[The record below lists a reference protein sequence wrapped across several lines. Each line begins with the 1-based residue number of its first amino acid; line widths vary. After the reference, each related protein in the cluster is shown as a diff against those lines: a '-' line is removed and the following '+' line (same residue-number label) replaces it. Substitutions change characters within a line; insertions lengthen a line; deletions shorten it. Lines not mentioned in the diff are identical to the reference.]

1 MGISSPSVFSPVLEQ
16 ESGFELLSLDHI
28 QQPYFPRNLQ
38 VTFNTLSPPEQQLR
52 RESLRR
58 VETPFDTRNPV
69 FSPRLDDQS
78 KSGIIADQSTLLQT
92 SQSEIPEES
101 DSRYPERLH
110 RSVAHR
116 NHDNISTANA
126 RIVFGD
132 DVSGFDTFRSR
143 EAHFGTYS
151 GKGKGRALD
160 LDQDPGG
167 FGLERYHD
175 TAPSTVSGRQ
185 SESDVDGYHD
195 SSFLRSNVSTYCPP
209 DDLQF
214 ERNHYFR
221 KKAQRIRRKA
231 LGLCTAIVPERC
243 RIHGEALRYASLII
257 SRNSAPKSSS
267 GMATPAWKEEALD
280 LEDSETLCGTMLM
293 DADLVEEAGL
303 AAEMRRRDDDSLI
316 CVEGWMGIVIVALGV
331 VAIIMFAMENA

>member
-1 MGISSPSVFSPVLEQ
+1 MGISSPSVSSPVREQ

-38 VTFNTLSPPEQQLR
+38 VTVNTLSPREQQLR
-52 RESLRR
+52 RELLRR
-58 VETPFDTRNPV
+58 VGTPFDTRNPG
-69 FSPRLDDQS
+69 FSPGLDDQT
-78 KSGIIADQSTLLQT
+78 KNGIIADQSTLLQT
-92 SQSEIPEES
+92 SHSGVPE
-101 DSRYPERLH
+101 DSASRDPEQPH

-116 NHDNISTANA
+116 SHDNISTADA
-126 RIVFGD
+126 RTVFGD

-143 EAHFGTYS
+143 EAHVRTYR

-167 FGLERYHD
+167 FGFERYHD
-175 TAPSTVSGRQ
+175 TAPSTVSGRP
-185 SESDVDGYHD
+185 SESDVDGHHD
-195 SSFLRSNVSTYCPP
+195 SSFLRINVSTCPP

-214 ERNHYFR
+214 ERNQYFR
-221 KKAQRIRRKA
+221 KKAQRMRRKA

-257 SRNSAPKSSS
+257 SRNSAPNSSS

-280 LEDSETLCGTMLM
+280 LEDSETLCGTMLD

-331 VAIIMFAMENA
+331 VAIIIFAMENA